1 MQNQGIRLV
10 DTADQKPGD
19 QPETV
24 ETLLNSIHA
33 YFAIFA
39 NCEQLSLADTEDS
52 DVLCLKDVNH
62 IGSTGLDLVEKL
74 QDKLKAENPAP
85 TPIVVAED
93 ADPLAGLMELPLDRV
108 VTVYL
113 ISGQSLT
120 GALAESPDNQIILF
134 EPRSRASSHY
144 HTVPLTSISA
154 WSDMR
159 GEDADPLFLYD
170 RQYLSERQI
179 RDKEKSR
186 AGG

>member
-1 MQNQGIRLV
+1 V
-10 DTADQKPGD
+10 DTVDKKPGD

-24 ETLLNSIHA
+24 ETLLNSIHP
-33 YFAIFA
+33 YFAMFA
-39 NCEQLSLADTEDS
+39 NCEQVSLSETEEANVLSLTDITY
-52 DVLCLKDVNH
+52 
-62 IGSTGLDLVEKL
+62 IGSTGLDLVEKV

-93 ADPLAGLMELPLDRV
+93 VDPLAGLMELPLDRI

-113 ISGQSLT
+113 TAGQSLR

-134 EPRSRASSHY
+134 GPRSRASSHY

-159 GEDADPLFLYD
+159 GEESDELYLYN
-170 RQYLSERQI
+170 RQYLTQRQI
-179 RDKEKSR
+179 QDKEKSR
-186 AGG
+186 ANG

>member
-1 MQNQGIRLV
+1 V
-10 DTADQKPGD
+10 DTADQKPGE

-24 ETLLNSIHA
+24 EPLLNSIHA

-74 QDKLKAENPAP
+74 QDKLKALNPAP

-113 ISGQSLT
+113 TSGQSLT
-120 GALAESPDNQIILF
+120 GALAESPAPERHPIITPF
-134 EPRSRASSHY
+134 PSPASAPGPTCEARTRMSC
-144 HTVPLTSISA
+144 ISTI
-154 WSDMR
+154 
-159 GEDADPLFLYD
+159 GN
-170 RQYLSERQI
+170 I
-179 RDKEKSR
+179 
-186 AGG
+186 